1 MRNNHPLPSRS
12 NKGLF
17 GVIIVLI
24 GVGLLLEKL
33 GLLPQFDIQVTWPLV
48 LIAIGLMIGIRNR
61 FSTPAP
67 FILLAIGVFNLIPAF
82 TFHVGSKAIDSED
95 IVMPLLVMLGGLFI
109 TLKPRKKK
117 SWMDMKCS
125 SMTEG
130 QTVDANVVFGGRKE
144 IVTSKN
150 FKGGKV
156 TATFGGAEINLLQAE
171 SDDPTMI
178 LEVQASFGG
187 CEIIIPSDW
196 DVKNEVETVLGSVE
210 DKRQMRH
217 PEAGVP
223 KKTLILRGSVFCG
236 GVEIKSY

>member
-12 NKGLF
+12 NKALF

-24 GVGLLLEKL
+24 GAGLFLEKI
-33 GLLPQFDIQVTWPLV
+33 GLLPHFDFEITWPLV
-48 LIAIGLMIGIRNR
+48 LIVIGLLIGVRNR

-67 FILLAIGVFNLIPAF
+67 YILLAIGVFNLIPAF
-82 TFHVGSKAIDSED
+82 TFHVGDKAIDSED

-109 TLKPRKKK
+109 ILKPRKKK

-125 SMTEG
+125 TLNDG
-130 QTVDANVVFGGRKE
+130 QTVNANVVFGGRKE

-150 FKGGKV
+150 FNGGKV
-156 TATFGGAEINLLQAE
+156 TANFGGAEINLLQAE
-171 SDDPTMI
+171 SENPTMI
-178 LEVQASFGG
+178 LEVQVSFGG

-210 DKRQMRH
+210 DKRHLRQ
-217 PEAGVP
+217 PESAMN
-223 KKTLILRGSVFCG
+223 KKTLVLRGSVFCG
-236 GVEIKSY
+236 GIEIKSY